1 MCESLHNDSRGQSS
15 SFTPKPSKPPAAA
28 APSFSPD
35 SPTEIDYLQ
44 AEGFGAASIHLSK
57 KQKFT
62 A

>member
-1 MCESLHNDSRGQSS
+1 VCESLHNDSRGQSS

-28 APSFSPD
+28 PSFLPD
-35 SPTEIDYLQ
+35 SPSEIDYLQ
-44 AEGFGAASIHLSK
+44 AEGFGASIHLSK